1 VKFAA
6 APYSIEA
13 LLKPYNSSVSN
24 PAAILGSANDE
35 GPWLSKL
42 LDEETSPHCSD
53 GTSRYGEPSPDPVQ
67 DISET
72 CRRRGGGKA
81 GLAWEP

>member
-1 VKFAA
+1 MKFAA

-13 LLKPYNSSVSN
+13 LLKPYRSSVSN
-24 PAAILGSANDE
+24 PAAILGSANE
-35 GPWLSKL
+35 EAAWLSRL
-42 LDEETSPHCSD
+42 LDEETSPHCSA

-67 DISET
+67 DMSET
-72 CRRRGGGKA
+72 CRRSGGGKA